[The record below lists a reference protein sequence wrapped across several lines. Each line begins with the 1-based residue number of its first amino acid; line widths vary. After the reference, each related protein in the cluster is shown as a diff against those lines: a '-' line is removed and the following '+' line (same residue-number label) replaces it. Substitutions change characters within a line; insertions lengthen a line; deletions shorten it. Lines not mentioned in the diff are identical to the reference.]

1 MKLSIYVLAAAM
13 LMAPTFCQNVDA
25 KKKKKVNLKAITANK
40 ADADSANYSKIVKD
54 GVVNEG
60 LFKVI
65 YKAKEGKLYFELP
78 EDAFKHYYTLCGD
91 KSTKKC

>member
-40 ADADSANYSKIVKD
+40 ADADSA
-54 GVVNEG
+54 G
-60 LFKVI
+60 LFENSKGRRCQRRTLQGHLQ
-65 YKAKEGKLYFELP
+65 GKGRKTLLRIAGRCLQALLYPLQP
-78 EDAFKHYYTLCGD
+78 HGVHQ
-91 KSTKKC
+91 